1 MNVIFEGISGAG
13 KSTIYNKVCNKLDY
27 LNIDYEAIGDLQ
39 YETPIKKVLLDL
51 VEESPIMKESRN
63 FKTSLYESLLLAANH
78 HYVQEKLRN
87 SNKICLYDRDY
98 ISLLTYQKEI
108 LKSEYQNY
116 EEIYELYKKIV
127 LFDLK
132 KIDYIFHVDTPI
144 EICIERTEKRDE
156 RKYSEYDIRMLKQI
170 KQNFIE
176 ELKDNQNVIMLK
188 GNEDVNKNSDKV
200 LQIIL
205 KK

>member
-51 VEESPIMKESRN
+51 VEESPVMKESRN

-98 ISLLTYQKEI
+98 ISLLAYQKEI

-116 EEIYELYKKIV
+116 EEIYELHKKIV

-132 KIDYIFHVDTPI
+132 KIDYIFYVDTPF
-144 EICIERTEKRDE
+144 EICIERAEKRDE
-156 RKYSEYDIRMLKQI
+156 RKYSEYDIKMLKQI

-176 ELKDNQNVIMLK
+176 ELKDNQNVIMLN

-200 LQIIL
+200 LQMIL